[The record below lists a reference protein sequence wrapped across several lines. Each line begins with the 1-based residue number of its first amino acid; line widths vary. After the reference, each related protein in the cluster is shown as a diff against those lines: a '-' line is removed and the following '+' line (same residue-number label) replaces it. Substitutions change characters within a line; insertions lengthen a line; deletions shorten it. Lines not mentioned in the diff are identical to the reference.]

1 MRADVHRLPQTQH
14 EPTEY
19 FPEVQFAKLRRT
31 VANFLPRHH
40 FCSAGD
46 PAHVAAV
53 QDLRRG
59 LWPLLSHM
67 LIRTLVLAGNAWIG
81 MTYFDFSW
89 QVAGLVALA
98 LLTPST
104 GFILDS
110 LQSLGLDEQE
120 QFWVTSKAIVG
131 ELLALLL
138 LFLILKSDSY
148 VELAMSSGVL
158 LATAVGLPLVLIF
171 LGRIVIPH
179 APGSEFSLLVM
190 VGLISAYL
198 TKQIG
203 VYYLVGAFLTGF
215 IARQL
220 RVRLPNLASESNLHA
235 VKFFASFFVPFYF
248 FYSGMKVPEAALQWQ
263 SLALGLSMTA
273 AVLPLRVGIVTLQRV
288 IVHRDSASSSFRV
301 AIALAPTLIFTLVI
315 ANILH
320 ERFGISDVLFG
331 GLLV

>member
-1 MRADVHRLPQTQH
+1 MTLRADVHRLPQTQH

-203 VYYLVGAFLTGF
+203 VYYLVGAFL
-215 IARQL
+215 QW
-220 RVRLPNLASESNLHA
+220 PES
-235 VKFFASFFVPFYF
+235 SRSP
-248 FYSGMKVPEAALQWQ
+248 LQWQ

-301 AIALAPTLIFTLVI
+301 AIAPKELHWMLTLRASMIKV
-315 ANILH
+315 
-320 ERFGISDVLFG
+320 RDVTRLRNLSG
-331 GLLV
+331 SI

>member
-1 MRADVHRLPQTQH
+1 
-14 EPTEY
+14 
-19 FPEVQFAKLRRT
+19 
-31 VANFLPRHH
+31 
-40 FCSAGD
+40 
-46 PAHVAAV
+46 
-53 QDLRRG
+53 
-59 LWPLLSHM
+59 
-67 LIRTLVLAGNAWIG
+67 

-179 APGSEFSLLVM
+179 VPGSEFSLLVM

-203 VYYLVGAFLTGF
+203 VYYLVGAFLQWHESSRSRPAMAVACAWFEHDCSGTATKSRDRH
-215 IARQL
+215 IAKSDRAQ
-220 RVRLPNLASESNLHA
+220 
-235 VKFFASFFVPFYF
+235 
-248 FYSGMKVPEAALQWQ
+248 G
-263 SLALGLSMTA
+263 
-273 AVLPLRVGIVTLQRV
+273 QR
-288 IVHRDSASSSFRV
+288 IKQFPGSHRTKG
-301 AIALAPTLIFTLVI
+301 IAL
-315 ANILH
+315 
-320 ERFGISDVLFG
+320 DVDA
-331 GLLV
+331 

>member
-1 MRADVHRLPQTQH
+1 
-14 EPTEY
+14 
-19 FPEVQFAKLRRT
+19 
-31 VANFLPRHH
+31 
-40 FCSAGD
+40 
-46 PAHVAAV
+46 
-53 QDLRRG
+53 
-59 LWPLLSHM
+59 
-67 LIRTLVLAGNAWIG
+67 

-235 VKFFASFFVPFYF
+235 VKLFASFFVPFYF

-301 AIALAPTLIFTLVI
+301 AIAPKELHWMLTLRASMIKV
-315 ANILH
+315 
-320 ERFGISDVLFG
+320 RDVTRLRNLSG
-331 GLLV
+331 SI